1 MSPFQDMTRAV
12 TVRYNDKVKKFCSPL
27 FDYFNLNQFY
37 YVKIT
42 NDGCLYSVDSHP
54 MFAEYWAAEYCDKY
68 SLYRHPKFFRSE
80 VSVIT
85 QSQDKNL
92 GDMISTLQVLFNF
105 QTWLR
110 IVDKVED
117 GIEEFGFSSPTASP
131 ILGAGLMNEIP
142 LFRLFMKK
150 FREEHKQVFS
160 KLDDFQVDIARIVGA
175 DFYKNDLPEMP
186 KVLERRNL
194 LRSLGIEFEDKL
206 TPREIRAL
214 KLLLDGYSAGKIALK
229 TFVSRR
235 TVEHLME
242 RLKEKLCCFSKAEL
256 VQKARELERLGLF

>member
-1 MSPFQDMTRAV
+1 MSLYQDMTRAV

-68 SLYRHPKFFRSE
+68 ALYRHPKYFRSE

-85 QSQDKNL
+85 QSPSDSL
-92 GDMISTLQVLFNF
+92 TDMISTLQVLFNF
-105 QTWLR
+105 QTWFR

-117 GIEEFGFSSPTASP
+117 GIEEFGFSSPSISP
-131 ILGAGLMNEIP
+131 ILGAGLLSEVP

-150 FREEHKQVFS
+150 FKEGNPQIFS
-160 KLDDFQVDIARIVGA
+160 KCNDYQIDIAKLIGP

-186 KVLERRNL
+186 EVVARRNL
-194 LRSLGIEFEDKL
+194 LKSLGIEFEDRL

-235 TVEHLME
+235 TAEHLIE
-242 RLKEKLCCFSKAEL
+242 RLKEKLSCFSKIEL
-256 VQKARELERLGLF
+256 IQKARELERLGLF